1 MIDKL
6 TQAKTQIILYH
17 PFVASILLR
26 HEIEITDRVP
36 TAGINKAGKIYVSPE
51 FIAPLSVQEVV
62 FLLWHEVFHRLMMT
76 HARQEHR
83 DAKLWNIANDAVIN
97 ETLIKDGIGEFI
109 KGGVR
114 YPGAE
119 AMSAEK
125 VYEELMDKVQ
135 QQGGQPGEPGGDVPD
150 GEGGIGLDVMDEEGK
165 GGTMSETE
173 RRQIEAE
180 IKEEIASAAQAAKV
194 QGKMPGGI
202 GRLID
207 ELLNPKTPWHEILER
222 WLLQKQKNDY
232 SWAKANRRYVA
243 QGLYMPSLDG
253 VGMGEIAL
261 VIDTSGSVSAHEL
274 ANFWANIRKIATD
287 LSPTA
292 VHMVYVDA
300 AVSEVLTLTDL
311 PDKAPPFTGGGG
323 TDMRVGIRYVEQEL
337 SQVDC
342 MVLLTDGY
350 TPWPESRPEVPL
362 IVATTSDQQPSRHIA
377 DSVKLEI

>member
-6 TQAKTQIILYH
+6 TKAKTQIILYH
-17 PFVASILLR
+17 PLVANILLR
-26 HEIEITDRVP
+26 HEIELTQRVP
-36 TAGINKAGKIYVSPE
+36 TAGIDRNGKIYVNPD
-51 FIAPLSVQEVV
+51 FIAPLSVQQVV

-76 HARQEHR
+76 HVRQEHR
-83 DAKLWNIANDAVIN
+83 EARLWNIANDAVIN
-97 ETLIKDGIGEFI
+97 ETLIDDSIGEFI
-109 KGGVR
+109 PSGVR
-114 YPGAE
+114 YPGAQH
-119 AMSAEK
+119 MSAER
-125 VYEELMDKVQ
+125 VYEDLLDKREK
-135 QQGGQPGEPGGDVPD
+135 GHGPGVEGDGE
-150 GEGGIGLDVMDEEGK
+150 GEGGIGLDVLDEGAPITE
-165 GGTMSETE
+165 SE

-180 IKEEIASAAQAAKV
+180 IKEEIASAAQAAKA

-232 SWAKANRRYVA
+232 SWAKANRRYIA

-261 VIDTSGSVSAHEL
+261 VIDTSGSVSPHEL
-274 ANFWANIRKIATD
+274 AHFWANIRKIASD

-292 VHMVYVDA
+292 IHMVYVDA
-300 AVSEVLTLTDL
+300 AVSEVLSFTDL

-337 SQVDC
+337 PHVDC

-350 TPWPESRPEVPL
+350 TPWPTTRPEVPL
-362 IVATTSDQQPSRHIA
+362 IVATTSDEKPQRHIA